1 MELPKKLILI
11 NIVLL
16 FCIGWGAMDTFVF
29 KKYSQIWFF
38 ITLIIWV
45 IFNVCEFCELLEK
58 CKKGDKK

>member
-45 IFNVCEFCELLEK
+45 IFNVCELLEK
-58 CKKGDKK
+58 SKKGDKQ